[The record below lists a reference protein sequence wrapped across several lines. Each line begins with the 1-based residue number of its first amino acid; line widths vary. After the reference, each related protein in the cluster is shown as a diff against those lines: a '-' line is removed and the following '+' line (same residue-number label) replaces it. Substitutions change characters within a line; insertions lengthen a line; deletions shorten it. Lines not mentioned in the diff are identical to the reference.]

1 MNLQP
6 MPMIVRLLSITV
18 AIFTTAGLGAFC
30 VSVIIAGLY
39 AFFSP
44 TASKDPQYG
53 MSFIVGIPIGGIL
66 GGTAGYVLMPPEK
79 TKGKAGIIFSA
90 VGGVNVILCLCM
102 GFFSAGSRG
111 LSLQEFLWTIASPEF
126 LVPLIASSVMLTRG
140 ISLIT
145 SENHGVIA

>member
-6 MPMIVRLLSITV
+6 KPMIVRLLSIAV

-53 MSFIVGIPIGGIL
+53 MSFIVAVPIGGIL
-66 GGTAGYVLMPPEK
+66 GGAVGYVLMPPEK
-79 TKGKAGIIFSA
+79 TKRKAGIIFSV

-102 GFFSAGSRG
+102 GFLSAVS
-111 LSLQEFLWTIASPEF
+111 LSLSPQETYQRITATWN
-126 LVPLIASSVMLTRG
+126 LVPLIASLAMLTRG
-140 ISLIT
+140 IYLLT
-145 SENHGVIA
+145 RENHGVIA